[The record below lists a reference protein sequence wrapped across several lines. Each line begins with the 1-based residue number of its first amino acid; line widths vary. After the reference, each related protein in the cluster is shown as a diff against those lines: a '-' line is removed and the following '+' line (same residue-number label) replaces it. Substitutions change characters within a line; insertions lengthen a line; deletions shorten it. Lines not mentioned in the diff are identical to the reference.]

1 MTAAT
6 PQIKMPTSL
15 AKIMIYAPYD
25 LKEIVERLAKKEN
38 RSLSNYI
45 VTVLQRIAEEENEQV
60 MDAEARFSGKEE
72 EVS

>member
-1 MTAAT
+1 MTAT
-6 PQIKMPTSL
+6 TLQTKMPTSL

-25 LKEIVERLAKKEN
+25 LKETIERLAKKEN

-60 MDAEARFSGKEE
+60 MSAESHDTG
-72 EVS
+72 EVR

>member
-25 LKEIVERLAKKEN
+25 LKETIERLAKKEN

-60 MDAEARFSGKEE
+60 MDAESRDTG
-72 EVS
+72 EVR

>member
-1 MTAAT
+1 MTATT

-25 LKEIVERLAKKEN
+25 LKETIERLAKKEN

-45 VTVLQRIAEEENEQV
+45 VTVLQRIAEKENEQV
-60 MDAEARFSGKEE
+60 TDTEPRGTD
-72 EVS
+72 EVK